1 MLSAKAM
8 DLIEMLV
15 LFDVRGAL
23 IRKLR
28 GLADLRVVLIIQPC
42 EMSLSAPNPKR
53 SLATLT

>member
-15 LFDVRGAL
+15 LFDVRRAL

-28 GLADLRVVLIIQPC
+28 GLADLRVVEITQPR
-42 EMSLSAPNPKR
+42 EMSLSAADPECGPA
-53 SLATLT
+53 SLA